1 MAFLR
6 AVLEDGERKRITT
19 APCPA
24 GTRLGP
30 RRERKARMTSPV
42 RQARSAGRGRGRLLL
57 AGGLLLGACG
67 GPPTEGDGTTPGWG
81 QAEILAEP
89 AVFDSPVGV
98 SLDGDGQGN
107 AVAVWAPATE
117 TYAPVRACRYS
128 ATAGWR
134 AVETIAPAGSGSVGT
149 PTVQMN
155 KRGDVVA
162 IWDGGGGLR
171 ASTSIAGGAWQSP
184 ALLGDPAA
192 EMWSWGLDDEGAAL
206 VVWLAGGGVFARH
219 LDPRSGW
226 GQAALVPGAE
236 SHASLQAPRV
246 AVSGS
251 GNALVVW
258 ARGESLGADQ
268 ELWANSFDPRL
279 GWGASHRLA
288 PEQSSARA
296 SGATAFVNAQGD
308 GLACWYEY
316 DTGAAGSGVLF
327 ASRYSRAAGFG
338 PAEALGP
345 SAGSAIAAAIDAAGN
360 VLVIYE
366 SGQGL
371 RRQRY
376 GAGGGWQAPEPLEA
390 TTPCRSTTRG
400 AAGSSGTRESTRAP
414 CRSGRAGW
422 RPAWPRGRSSRSLR
436 PSPDTRGSGARPSTR
451 AAASSPPGSSGSRPS
466 APPNTTRSS
475 PTASARTERYSGFN
489 PLRSAPGGCRRG
501 AAGGRPSPRRGHG
514 R

>member
-1 MAFLR
+1 
-6 AVLEDGERKRITT
+6 
-19 APCPA
+19 
-24 GTRLGP
+24 
-30 RRERKARMTSPV
+30 MTSPV

-67 GPPTEGDGTTPGWG
+67 GPPSEGDGTTPGWG

-155 KRGDVVA
+155 KRGDVVS
-162 IWDGGGGLR
+162 IWDGWGGLR

-376 GAGGGWQAPEPLEA
+376 GAGGGWQAPEPLEGVGGYDA
-390 TTPCRSTTRG
+390 VPLDDSGSGWVLWNERVDSSTVSLRSRRL
-400 AAGSSGTRESTRAP
+400 AAGVATGPVEQIASAFTGYAWFRGTP
-414 CRSGRAGW
+414 
-422 RPAWPRGRSSRSLR
+422 L
-436 PSPDTRGSGARPSTR
+436 DTRGGLV
-451 AAASSPPGSSGSRPS
+451 AAWFQRVSPIGSAEHYALVANRF
-466 APPNTTRSS
+466 RSD
-475 PTASARTERYSGFN
+475 
-489 PLRSAPGGCRRG
+489 
-501 AAGGRPSPRRGHG
+501 
-514 R
+514 